1 MKVDQQKNRRV
12 YNTAKHKVEHRGI
25 VFLVPPIELNF
36 LFILV
41 SKPAP
46 FFEGISVVNGEFK
59 EIRLTDFKDKYLVLL
74 FYPLD
79 L

>member
-1 MKVDQQKNRRV
+1 MM
-12 YNTAKHKVEHRGI
+12 
-25 VFLVPPIELNF
+25 IERYF
-36 LFILV
+36 LV

-46 FFEGISVVNGEFK
+46 FFEGISVMNGEFK
-59 EIRLTDFKDKYLVLL
+59 EIRLSDFKGKYLVLL

>member
-1 MKVDQQKNRRV
+1 MYIYSMQIF
-12 YNTAKHKVEHRGI
+12 HKFGGNLLIQSSDTFVI
-25 VFLVPPIELNF
+25 A
-36 LFILV
+36 V

-46 FFEGISVVNGEFK
+46 SFEGTAVVDGKFQEVK
-59 EIRLTDFKDKYLVLL
+59 LSDYKGKYLVFF

>member
-1 MKVDQQKNRRV
+1 MKDVPDFM
-12 YNTAKHKVEHRGI
+12 TA
-25 VFLVPPIELNF
+25 
-36 LFILV
+36 FISFFFFPSFPV

-46 FFEGISVVNGEFK
+46 DWNGTAVVDGEFK
-59 EIRLTDFKDKYLVLL
+59 DIKLSDFKGKYLVFF